1 MSLQLF
7 EGTKIYFHNLISI
20 NLRSSFLFF
29 TLLTPFFA
37 IAQTNPIPPQQIDT
51 VLITASRIKTPLK
64 KAPQAISVFETS
76 TISGSK
82 QQQSLQEYIQQMPG
96 VFAQN
101 ANNYAQDL
109 RISIRGFGSR
119 AAFGIRGIKLIVDGI
134 PETTPDGQGQLD
146 NLNLGIIDRIE
157 VIKGASS
164 SLYGNA
170 SGGVIQ
176 IETTDFESAFAE
188 AKITQASYGFQN
200 YQVTTGFGDSN
211 ANIVLHGSYAAS
223 NGYRDHSGFIQNNL
237 NAKGNFIVNN
247 KLKIKG
253 VLNYSNSPKAD
264 DAGGLTA
271 EEAKENRRQARDRN
285 LLFDG
290 GEQISQLKAGG
301 SFDYILSDNKNLNGY
316 AFYNR
321 RDFENKLPFENG
333 GQVDLERDYIGQ
345 GLSFSYDKGNYKLQA
360 GYDFGY
366 QNDNRQRFDNL
377 EGDRGLQTL
386 NQAERFTNFGVY
398 LVQHLELNKWYLTAG
413 ARFDYNKL
421 AAVDGLLEDGDDSGD
436 ITLNGF
442 NPNIGASYAIA
453 QNHTLFTNF
462 STGFETPALS
472 ELSANP
478 DGGQGFNE
486 NLESQKAVN
495 VELGIRG
502 RVASNFNY
510 SLATFY
516 IETQDDLVPFELEAF
531 QGRTF
536 FRNAG
541 ETVRKGIEVEAKY
554 AFAKA
559 WNISSSFTQASYEY
573 EDYVVND
580 TDFSGN
586 DLPGIPQT
594 TFSSSLNYIPQK
606 GFYGSLNT
614 SIIGSLFADDANET
628 KVDGYELVTIVLGY
642 HHKFKKWTFKPFLG
656 VNNLLDEQ
664 YNDNVRINAFG
675 GRYFEPAPGI
685 NVYGGIQASF

>member
-1 MSLQLF
+1 M
-7 EGTKIYFHNLISI
+7 THY
-20 NLRSSFLFF
+20 SFLSLFF
-29 TLLTPFFA
+29 FLSVVVSSY
-37 IAQTNPIPPQQIDT
+37 AQTNTILPQQIDT
-51 VLITASRIKTPLK
+51 VVITASRIKIPLK
-64 KAPQAISVFETS
+64 KAPQAISIFNAS
-76 TISGSK
+76 PISESK
-82 QQQSLQEYIQQMPG
+82 PQQSLQEYIQQMPG

-109 RISIRGFGSR
+109 RISIRGFGAR
-119 AAFGIRGIKLIVDGI
+119 AAFGIRGIKLMVDGI

-146 NLNLGIIDRIE
+146 NLNLGIINRIE

-176 IETTDFESAFAE
+176 IETTDFESSFAK
-188 AKITQASYGFQN
+188 AKITQASYAFQN
-200 YQVTTGFGDSN
+200 YQVTTGFGDLN
-211 ANIVLHGSYAAS
+211 ANIVIHGSYAAS
-223 NGYRDHSGFIQNNL
+223 DGYRDHSGFIQNNL
-237 NAKGNFIVNN
+237 NAKGSFIVND
-247 KLKIKG
+247 KLKIKSI
-253 VLNYSNSPKAD
+253 LNYSNSPKAD

-271 EEAKENRRQARDRN
+271 EEVEENRRQARDRN

-290 GEQISQLKAGG
+290 GERISQLKAGG
-301 SFDYILSDNKNLNGY
+301 SFEYTFSDIKRFSGY

-333 GQVDLERDYIGQ
+333 GQVQLERDYIGQ
-345 GLSFSYDKGNYKLQA
+345 GLSFSYDKGSYKLQT

-366 QNDNRQRFDNL
+366 QNDNRQRFNNL
-377 EGDRGLQTL
+377 EGDRGALTL
-386 NQAERFTNFGVY
+386 DQAERFTNLGVY
-398 LVQHLELNKWYLTAG
+398 LVQHLELNKWYFTTG
-413 ARFDYNKL
+413 VRFDYNKL
-421 AAVDGLLEDGDDSGD
+421 AAIDAFLEDDDDSGD

-442 NPNIGASYAIA
+442 NPSIGASYAIA
-453 QNHTLFTNF
+453 QKHTLFTNF

-486 NLESQKAVN
+486 SLKSQSTIN
-495 VELGIRG
+495 FELGLRG
-502 RVASNFNY
+502 RIASNFSYNF
-510 SLATFY
+510 ATFY

-541 ETVRKGIEVEAKY
+541 ETMRKGIEIEAAY

-559 WNISSSFTQASYEY
+559 WNISSSFTQASYTY
-573 EDYVVND
+573 KNYMVTD

-594 TFSSSLNYIPQK
+594 TFSSSINYVPLS
-606 GFYGSLNT
+606 GFYGSINS
-614 SIIGSLFADDANET
+614 SILGSLFADDANET
-628 KVDGYELVTIVLGY
+628 KVDGYELVNIVLGY
-642 HHKFKKWTFKPFLG
+642 HHKFKKWTFKPFVG
-656 VNNLLDEQ
+656 VNNLLDER

-675 GRYFEPAPGI
+675 GRYFEPALGF
-685 NVYGGIQASF
+685 NVYGGILINL

>member
-1 MSLQLF
+1 MKLQLP
-7 EGTKIYFHNLISI
+7 ILI
-20 NLRSSFLFF
+20 LFF
-29 TLLTPFFA
+29 WISLTQ
-37 IAQTNPIPPQQIDT
+37 AQTNPIPPQQIDT
-51 VLITASRIKTPLK
+51 ILITASRIKIPLE
-64 KAPQAISVFETS
+64 KAPQAISVFQAS
-76 TISGSK
+76 KISESR

-96 VFAQN
+96 VFTQN

-176 IETTDFESAFAE
+176 IETMDFESAFAK

-200 YQVTTGFGDSN
+200 YQVTTGFGN
-211 ANIVLHGSYAAS
+211 ASANVILHGSYAAS
-223 NGYRDHSGFIQNNL
+223 NGYRVNSGFIQNNL
-237 NAKGNFIVNN
+237 NAKGNFIVND

-253 VLNYSNSPKAD
+253 IINYSNSPQAD
-264 DAGGLTA
+264 DAGGLNT
-271 EEAKENRRQARDRN
+271 EEVVASRRKARDRN
-285 LLFDG
+285 VLFEG
-290 GEQISQLKAGG
+290 GERISQLKVGG
-301 SFDYILSDNKNLNGY
+301 SFEYALSNKNEVNGY

-333 GQVDLERDYIGQ
+333 GQVDLERDYVGQ
-345 GLSFSYDKGNYKLQA
+345 GLNYSFKTGNYKLQV

-366 QNDNRQRFDNL
+366 QNDNRKRFDNL
-377 EGDRGLQTL
+377 EGDRGLLVL
-386 NQAERFTNFGVY
+386 NQAERFTNVGVY
-398 LVQHLELNKWYLTAG
+398 VVQHFELGKWYFTAG

-421 AAVDGLLEDGDDSGD
+421 AAVDAFLEDGDDSGE
-436 ITLNGF
+436 ITLNAF
-442 NPNIGASYAIA
+442 NPSVGASYVFTRA
-453 QNHTLFTNF
+453 HTIYGNV

-478 DGGQGFNE
+478 DGSQGFNST
-486 NLESQKAVN
+486 LKSQKAIN
-495 VELGIRG
+495 FELGLRG
-502 RVASNFNY
+502 RLLKNFKYNF
-510 SLATFY
+510 AAFY
-516 IETQDDLVPFELEAF
+516 IETQDDVVPFELEAF
-531 QGRTF
+531 PGRTF

-541 ETVRKGIEVEAKY
+541 ETVRKGVEVDAEY

-559 WNISSSFTQASYEY
+559 WSLSSSFTAAEYSYQE
-573 EDYVVND
+573 YVVND
-580 TDFSGN
+580 VDFSEN
-586 DLPGIPQT
+586 SLPGLPET
-594 TFSSSLNYIPQK
+594 TLSASLNYAPNI

-614 SIIGSLFADDANET
+614 TIVGALYADDANET
-628 KVDGYELVTIVLGY
+628 RVNGYEVVNVVLGY

-656 VNNLLDEQ
+656 LNNLLDEQ

-675 GRYFEPAPGI
+675 GRYFEPAPGV